1 MDKDWFATLL
11 EDNGPPEQAMHPCPE
26 QLAELEGHL
35 PADLLAFWRSHG
47 IGMWKRGKF
56 QFCLP
61 QRFAPVAERIFA
73 RDAQLMPSETHIVG
87 FSAFGE
93 LLAWNEQHQS
103 LLIDLPH
110 FAVRVDK
117 FNDDEATGSY
127 PIAVPLFMLE
137 FEVSFE
143 VFADTPQAEP
153 LFSRARTRLGQLS
166 LGECYGFVPAL
177 PLGGPARLDH
187 LQRLDALTHF
197 SFLADLGR
205 CRLLVRPA
213 AGAQETVL
221 RTIGG

>member
-35 PADLLAFWRSHG
+35 PADLLAFWRRYG
-47 IGMWKRGKF
+47 IGMWKQGKF

-73 RDAQLMPSETHIVG
+73 GDAQLTPSETHIVG

-93 LLAWNEQHQS
+93 LLAWNEQHQRLS
-103 LLIDLPH
+103 VDLLTL
-110 FAVRVDK
+110 AVRVPKFSEDK
-117 FNDDEATGSY
+117 PGKTY
-127 PIAVPLFMLE
+127 PVAVPLYRLE
-137 FEVSFE
+137 FEDSFNFFE
-143 VFADTPQAEP
+143 DTPQAEP
-153 LFSRARTRLGQLS
+153 LFSRARTRLGQLY